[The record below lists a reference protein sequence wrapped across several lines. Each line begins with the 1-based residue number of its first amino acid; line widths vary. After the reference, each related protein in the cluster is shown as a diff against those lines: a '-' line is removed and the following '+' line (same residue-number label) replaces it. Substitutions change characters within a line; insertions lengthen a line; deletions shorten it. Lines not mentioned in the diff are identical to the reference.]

1 MTVLI
6 KNDMKYIHTYSRAEQ
21 NMIFDSAKKAK
32 DNGDNSLV
40 EILKQRTLD
49 AVREA
54 AQIVPEEGYD
64 LPETEYTHLVREF
77 PPSVQEIT
85 SLFLNTFMIPKK
97 VVSHVI
103 KTKST
108 FAMWIKQLEYLKE
121 IGGRYSK
128 QAMPMAYET
137 KKSGGLTI
145 GKPAAIN
152 QIFQSAIS
160 EILDQEK
167 QQKTAKKISDEKKA
181 VKADTPDAERLRDMR
196 NKFKEG

>member
-121 IGGRYSK
+121 IGGKYSK

-137 KKSGGLTI
+137 KKSGALTI